1 LNPRDG
7 RPVCSDPV
15 AASEEEHPLHADDCT
30 PHARPAK
37 TRFSGGYAKLTRVTR
52 LVSGLLAIL
61 VIVTGCAASIDG
73 NARVGTRDVDPV
85 AFFAGAVP
93 TYGVAVSSDDVDALA
108 YLRAIRRIDP
118 CGLLTRE
125 DLAKIGEIGSV
136 GTLFAYDECDLDVK
150 VPGEA
155 DRRYL
160 SVEITMTH
168 VDDQPVDFRA
178 AGLPVYG
185 AYPGSCDYLLPLD
198 LSRLPGAPPARG
210 LNRPFV
216 RIGLI
221 ADANCEFVRRMVRAL
236 APRLATLHVP
246 LRDAVAAYP
255 AEVAEHDPCHVLAV
269 LSGEIGYWDV
279 ARSRPYQC
287 VFVLQRF
294 GFDATPVQVLLEP
307 LAYNLLTETRTRL
320 DRDGVEV
327 FLDQASCTAA
337 TFVGAALRRKL
348 VGGDFVDTGDV
359 VIRPAVVVDGTPGRC
374 DTAVQVA
381 VAASRLYA

>member
-1 LNPRDG
+1 
-7 RPVCSDPV
+7 
-15 AASEEEHPLHADDCT
+15 
-30 PHARPAK
+30 
-37 TRFSGGYAKLTRVTR
+37 VTR

-61 VIVTGCAASIDG
+61 VIVTGCAESVDG
-73 NARVGTRDVDPV
+73 TARAGSREVDPA

-93 TYGVAVSSDDVDALA
+93 TYGREVSSDDVDALA

-136 GTLFAYDECDLDVK
+136 GTLFAFDECDLDVK

-168 VDDQPVDFRA
+168 IDGQPVDFRA
-178 AGLPVYG
+178 AGLPVYH

-210 LNRPFV
+210 LDRPFV

-221 ADANCEFVRRMVRAL
+221 ADGNCEFVQRMVRAL

-246 LRDAVAAYP
+246 LREAVAAYP
-255 AEVAEHDPCHVLAV
+255 AEVAEHDPCHVVAALR
-269 LSGEIGYWDV
+269 GEIGYWD
-279 ARSRPYQC
+279 AQHSRPYQC
-287 VFVLQRF
+287 DFVLQRL
-294 GFDATPVQVLLEP
+294 GFDATPLQVSLEP
-307 LAYNLLTETRTRL
+307 QAYDLVTETRTRL
-320 DRDGVEV
+320 DSDGVEV
-327 FLDQASCTAA
+327 FVDQASCKAA

-348 VGGDFVDTGDV
+348 VGGDFVATGDL
-359 VIRPAVVVDGTPGRC
+359 VIRPAVVVDGAPGRC
-374 DTAVQVA
+374 DAAVEVA